1 MIDFNR
7 VQDLEKRHIDGRRA
21 LWNRLVE
28 IVLRLLLEKGT
39 VPNLGNLS
47 LLLNDS
53 IISLWHLILILLGCS
68 YVLTIGS
75 LIEGALLLRHVMDR
89 GRNPMKLD
97 FPLGGRLPEGGLR
110 SLGIAWLIIP
120 ILSLNGPMT
129 ASMV

>member
-1 MIDFNR
+1 MIDFYW
-7 VQDLEKRHIDGRRA
+7 VQDLEKRHIDGGRA

-28 IVLRLLLEKGT
+28 VVVGLLLVKGT

-53 IISLWHLILILLGCS
+53 IISLRHLILILLGCS
-68 YVLTIGS
+68 YILTVGS

-97 FPLGGRLPEGGLR
+97 FSLGGRLPEGGLR

-120 ILSLNGPMT
+120 ILSLNSPMT